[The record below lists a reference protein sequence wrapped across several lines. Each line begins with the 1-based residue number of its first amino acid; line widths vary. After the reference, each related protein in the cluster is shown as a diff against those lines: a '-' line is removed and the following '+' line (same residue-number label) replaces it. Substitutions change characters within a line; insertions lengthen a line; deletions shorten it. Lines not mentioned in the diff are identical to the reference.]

1 MFRVIGLIDM
11 DAFYASVEQRDRPEL
26 RGKPVIVGS
35 PPTQRGVVCA
45 ASYEARVFGVRSAMP
60 SVTAGRLCPEGVF
73 IRPNM
78 ERYRAESRL
87 VMQIVARCG
96 AMIEQVS
103 VDEAYLDLS
112 AFCQGRDA
120 DDSLRRALP
129 VAREI
134 KEAIRAERQLTASIG
149 IAANKLLAKLA
160 SDQHK
165 PDGLTLI
172 EELNKAAFLRPLPVR
187 ALHGV
192 GQVTAR
198 QLNQAGI
205 ETIGDLQNYAG
216 DLRSVAGSFGPVL
229 RRYAFG
235 EDDRPL
241 DLGGEAKSISSEN
254 TFLKDTADRKIL
266 RSTLRAQAAE
276 LAGELQ
282 EKQLAAKTITVTVRY
297 GDFTRRSR
305 QLTIEDPTA
314 EASAIYRF
322 GCHLLARHKLVNR
335 PLRLIGL
342 GVSHLT
348 PPRQQLQLPLEN
360 PRLTHATASHIKRS
374 VE

>member
-26 RGKPVIVGS
+26 RGQPVIVGS

-45 ASYEARVFGVRSAMP
+45 ASYEARAFGVRSAMP
-60 SVTAGRLCPEGVF
+60 SVTAGRLCPKGIF
-73 IRPNM
+73 IRPDM
-78 ERYRAESRL
+78 ARYREESRR
-87 VMQIVARCG
+87 VMEIVARRG
-96 AMIEQVS
+96 AVIEQVS

-120 DDSLRRALP
+120 DESLRLALP

-134 KEAIRAERQLTASIG
+134 KESIRAERQLTASIG

-172 EELNKAAFLRPLPVR
+172 EESKKLVFLRPLPVR

-192 GQVTAR
+192 GQVTAA

-205 ETIGDLQNYAG
+205 QTIGDLQDYPG
-216 DLRSVAGSFGPVL
+216 DLRKLAGSFGPVL

-235 EDDRPL
+235 QDDRAL
-241 DLGGEAKSISSEN
+241 DLSGETKSISSEN
-254 TFLKDTADRKIL
+254 TFLKDTADRKVL
-266 RSTLRAQAAE
+266 RATLREQAEEIAE
-276 LAGELQ
+276 ELRRTRQ
-282 EKQLAAKTITVTVRY
+282 IT
-297 GDFTRRSR
+297 
-305 QLTIEDPTA
+305 LEDGTQD
-314 EASAIYRF
+314 ASTIYRM

-342 GVSHLT
+342 GVSNLT
-348 PPRQQLQLPLEN
+348 VPQQQLQLAL
-360 PRLTHATASHIKRS
+360 S
-374 VE
+374 